1 MDLVPAI
8 GALLFASLIGIP
20 AGVILMAS
28 FVVLL
33 TLAFVTAA
41 YAIGLWVRNR
51 STARMT
57 EPRTGGRIGWTF
69 LGILILLIAWAM
81 PFVGWIF
88 AFLALLGGLGA
99 VMASLWPRV
108 RRAETSEQPAS

>member
-1 MDLVPAI
+1 VPAV

-20 AGVILMAS
+20 AGVILMAA

-33 TLAFVTAA
+33 TLAFLTAA

-51 STARMT
+51 RAAGVP
-57 EPRTGGRIGWTF
+57 EPRTGGRIGWTL
-69 LGILILLIAWAM
+69 LGVLILLIAWAV

-88 AFLALLGGLGA
+88 ALLALLGGLGA
-99 VMASLWPRV
+99 VTAGLWPRV
-108 RRAETSEQPAS
+108 RRADSTEQPAS

>member
-1 MDLVPAI
+1 M
-8 GALLFASLIGIP
+8 SLIGIP
-20 AGVILMAS
+20 AGVILMAA

-51 STARMT
+51 RAAGMP
-57 EPRTGGRIGWTF
+57 EPGTGGRIGWTL
-69 LGILILLIAWAM
+69 LGILVLLVAWAV

-88 AFLALLGGLGA
+88 AFLALLGGFGA
-99 VMASLWPRV
+99 VTASLWPWMGRGETGQQ
-108 RRAETSEQPAS
+108 RAS